1 MVGELKSGSRDG
13 EQSRMFPHI
22 CNSIEYC
29 PIYYSTTYKLL
40 DYVNYSH
47 GRSITS

>member
-1 MVGELKSGSRDG
+1 MVDELKSGSRDG

-29 PIYYSTTYKLL
+29 PIY
-40 DYVNYSH
+40 
-47 GRSITS
+47 ITVQRTNC